1 MGEYLLG
8 RSKDKEVRK
17 IFVRLDEIFVSRL
30 DPSQHPGKCI
40 SVNYS

>member
-17 IFVRLDEIFVSRL
+17 IFVRLDEIFVRL